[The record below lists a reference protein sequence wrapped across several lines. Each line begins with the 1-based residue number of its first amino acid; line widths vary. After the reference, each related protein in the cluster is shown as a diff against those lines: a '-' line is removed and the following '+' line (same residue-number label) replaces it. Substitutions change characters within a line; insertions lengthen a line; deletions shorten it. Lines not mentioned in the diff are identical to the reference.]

1 MARQYDIP
9 LTGHQPNLQAWF
21 DYMMGGHDKGRLLE
35 LLHDDVVF
43 RSPVVHTPQEGKAI
57 TFAYLSAAGGTL
69 GNDSFKYTKVF
80 DCGDKAVLEFESEM
94 DGIHING
101 IDMIEWDE
109 HGQIVDFKVMVRPLK
124 AIQTVHAAMGKMLE
138 KMKAEA

>member
-1 MARQYDIP
+1 MARQHDIP

-109 HGQIVDFKVMVRPLK
+109 NGQIVDFKVMVRPLK